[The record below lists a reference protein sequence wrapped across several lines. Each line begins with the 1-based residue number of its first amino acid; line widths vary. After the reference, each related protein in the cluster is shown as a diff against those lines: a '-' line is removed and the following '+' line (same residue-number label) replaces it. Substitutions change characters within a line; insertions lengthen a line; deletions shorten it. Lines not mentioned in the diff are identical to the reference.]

1 MSWKKDKSKGPS
13 FDDMIG
19 NLAPSFN
26 YSDVE
31 SRVSQAVRA
40 LEADR
45 RKEQKM
51 DAFREQFFSQ
61 YVDDGPQ
68 GSMTGRFSIS
78 QPNPQPMTQGLP
90 NWAFKLPSC
99 NCGWCPQSDEPEA
112 ETPMHPS
119 AFQYKR
125 TIQLRARRAADEEWY
140 ARQAREELRR
150 QEEMVANYRV
160 KYRWPMPDEPTPT
173 RYIW

>member
-78 QPNPQPMTQGLP
+78 QPNPQSLAGLP
-90 NWAFKLPSC
+90 KWAFNVYSC
-99 NCGWCPQSDEPEA
+99 PCGMCPDPKEQA
-112 ETPMHPS
+112 ETPLHPS
-119 AFQYKR
+119 ALSYKHM
-125 TIQLRARRAADEEWY
+125 IQLRARRAADEEWY